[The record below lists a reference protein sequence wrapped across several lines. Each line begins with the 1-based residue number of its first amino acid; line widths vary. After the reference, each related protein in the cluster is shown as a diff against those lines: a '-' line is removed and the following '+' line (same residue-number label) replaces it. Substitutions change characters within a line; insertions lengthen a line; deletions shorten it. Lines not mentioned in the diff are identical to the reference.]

1 MSSNESTGA
10 GGAEG
15 RATSSL
21 GPACWAFGW
30 PAVGHLL
37 RVAFSRLGPASA
49 EMSHAAL
56 DRPGHR
62 DLGFACTPACV
73 MMRALPLSGSLHRF
87 MYMYVQKLHESTLE
101 IHANLDVDCPFSLK
115 FCCLFVLPLI
125 TQIFPAA
132 SCSAGRVWG
141 GGRSTRR
148 EDLQQNGARRQVN
161 LLDSLRTNV
170 CVDMAQS
177 YLAHVLVYVIDSK
190 PC

>member
-1 MSSNESTGA
+1 MKAPALA
-10 GGAEG
+10 GQKGEPHHL
-15 RATSSL
+15 L
-21 GPACWAFGW
+21 GPPVGPLDGPRWDTCCALPLVGWA
-30 PAVGHLL
+30 PRQPRCHT
-37 RVAFSRLGPASA
+37 
-49 EMSHAAL
+49 L

-141 GGRSTRR
+141 VRRSTRR
-148 EDLQQNGARRQVN
+148 EALQQNGGGGRLICSILYERMCR
-161 LLDSLRTNV
+161 LTCLSLT
-170 CVDMAQS
+170 
-177 YLAHVLVYVIDSK
+177 
-190 PC
+190 